1 MTRNEKLRKSLYL
14 LAAAIGGVLT
24 VEGII
29 SQDKLAAY
37 LAVVTA
43 LLSVA
48 FVNVPSGSD
57 TE

>member
-1 MTRNEKLRKSLYL
+1 MTLNKKLRKRLYL

-29 SQDKLAAY
+29 SQDELAAY
-37 LAVVTA
+37 LAVATA

-48 FVNVPSGSD
+48 FVHTPSGSD